1 MKIGNITAT
10 DARLKKALTNNIN
23 SLVTNEITK
32 TITTTVDNSKI
43 RTGVVTKFYPYINKV
58 EVKLDNGS
66 ITICKILHFFSGALL
81 CLFTPDGEEAFCDN
95 LNQPCII
102 PLGNLTCLL
111 ADINE
116 TDSEEYVLLGY
127 YIPEEL
133 STGVTPPNPGN
144 FTINSIGATT
154 TKTIGFGNEGLKLS
168 LDDYYTKEDVDKL
181 IDDLKEELINGDE
194 E

>member
-1 MKIGNITAT
+1 MKSGNITAT